1 MGRVK
6 VGDVGGEGQCGKG
19 EGRRCGGRDSV
30 GRVKVGDVGG
40 EGQCGKGEGRR
51 CGGRGTV
58 WEG

>member
-1 MGRVK
+1 M
-6 VGDVGGEGQCGKG
+6 
-19 EGRRCGGRDSV
+19 